1 MNKNII
7 FDKEG
12 FILIKTEENSY
23 NAKYLVENKNIILPN
38 IIDFNLIKLIYELNN
53 DIYEKVDIK
62 IINDNEAICI
72 FLIKHFF
79 EDIGLPQKY
88 SHMLIK
94 KYVEKDSITFISQ
107 TIETANK
114 PEYIPKDATLVK
126 MQRMICKCNIV
137 TQNQIEFNIS
147 IHFVNNL
154 EMPTY
159 VEKIIG
165 AIIFKIFIRVKQ
177 FIENVRI

>member
-1 MNKNII
+1 
-7 FDKEG
+7 
-12 FILIKTEENSY
+12 
-23 NAKYLVENKNIILPN
+23 
-38 IIDFNLIKLIYELNN
+38 
-53 DIYEKVDIK
+53 
-62 IINDNEAICI
+62 
-72 FLIKHFF
+72 
-79 EDIGLPQKY
+79 
-88 SHMLIK
+88 MLIK

-114 PEYIPKDATLVK
+114 PEYIPRDATHVK

-154 EMPTY
+154 EIPTY

>member
-1 MNKNII
+1 MNTKIL

-12 FILIKTEENSY
+12 FKLIKTEENSY
-23 NAKYLVENKNIILPN
+23 NAKYIVENQNIILPN
-38 IIDFNLIKLIYELNN
+38 IIDFNLIKLIYDLNT

-62 IINDNEAICI
+62 IINENEAICV

-79 EDIGLPQKY
+79 EDVGLPQKY
-88 SHMLIK
+88 SHILIK
-94 KYVEKDSITFISQ
+94 KMVEKDRITFTSQ
-107 TIETANK
+107 TIVTADK

-126 MQRMICKCNIV
+126 MQSMICKCDIV
-137 TQNQIEFNIS
+137 TQHKIEFNIS
-147 IHFVNNL
+147 IGFVNNL
-154 EMPTY
+154 EFPPY

-177 FIENVRI
+177 FIENVKI